1 MVGGISVCIVDDHPV
16 LLAGLS
22 SLFTSCDD
30 MFVAG
35 TGGTAAAAIELV
47 ERLDPDVLIMDVRL
61 PGDAIKATAR
71 IVESGRKTH
80 VLFFT
85 ASDDPEVAILGMEA
99 GALGYV
105 LKGSSGDELIQAVR
119 LVHAGESYITPGFA
133 ARIVAG
139 LRTGHKPVAGLDT
152 MHLTVREEQVL
163 RLLRKGST
171 NREIGIAL
179 RISEKTVKNYMT
191 TLMQKL
197 NARNRIEV
205 VLAAQALEPDHH
217 PQGRHL
223 TS

>member
-1 MVGGISVCIVDDHPV
+1 MDDHPV

-30 MFVAG
+30 MIVIG
-35 TGGTAAAAIELV
+35 TGATAAAAIELV
-47 ERLDPDVLIMDVRL
+47 ERYDPDVLIMDVRL

-85 ASDDPEVAILGMEA
+85 AADDPEIAILGMEA

-105 LKGSSGDELIQAVR
+105 LKGSRADELIQAVR
-119 LVHAGESYITPGFA
+119 MVHAGESYITPGFA

-139 LRTGHKPVAGLDT
+139 LRTANKPSPGSETL
-152 MHLTVREEQVL
+152 HLTVREEQVL
-163 RLLRKGST
+163 RLLRQGST

-197 NARNRIEV
+197 HARNRIEV
-205 VLAAQALEPDHH
+205 VLAAQARDTDPHLHA
-217 PQGRHL
+217 RHL